1 MAEKSKTV
9 KITGVK
15 HKVMKKGD
23 KVIVDHQNKKG
34 GKYDKINL
42 TDKAGAKTV
51 KQGVKAAK
59 SYHKKHPHKDK

>member
-1 MAEKSKTV
+1 MSKSKTV

-23 KVIVDHQNKKG
+23 DVIVDHQNKKS

-42 TDKAGAKTV
+42 TDKAGVKTV
-51 KQGVKAAK
+51 KGGVKAAK
-59 SYHKKHPHKDK
+59 AYHRKHPHKKGK